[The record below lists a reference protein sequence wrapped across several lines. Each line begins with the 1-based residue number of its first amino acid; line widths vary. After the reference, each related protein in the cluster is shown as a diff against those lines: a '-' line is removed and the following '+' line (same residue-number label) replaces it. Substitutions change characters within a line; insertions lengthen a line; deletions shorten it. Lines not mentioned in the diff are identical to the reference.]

1 MVIMKRFNINL
12 TRSQLTQNITC
23 FSLSTLLTTNPHRLS
38 KLRVSTKVASH
49 QIYHCLESST
59 QKKQEKESRISLSSI
74 PMSFFRAGKFTW
86 TWKAAAAIISRD
98 MGLGYPWNL
107 HKTLS
112 TCNSMITKVQYY
124 VLKQL
129 YGELQP
135 PNLVVLTFVKQN
147 TTCFINFL
155 DTMITF
161 V

>member
-1 MVIMKRFNINL
+1 
-12 TRSQLTQNITC
+12 
-23 FSLSTLLTTNPHRLS
+23 
-38 KLRVSTKVASH
+38 
-49 QIYHCLESST
+49 
-59 QKKQEKESRISLSSI
+59 
-74 PMSFFRAGKFTW
+74 
-86 TWKAAAAIISRD
+86 